1 MCKLTAK
8 SAVLPFPMPRSL
20 CIHPD
25 HRPSV
30 ALSLERNGFLTQG
43 DLAAH
48 LEIALS
54 TVNNFCRGVRVSVA
68 KFEEI
73 CEALG
78 LDPRVIIQ
86 PQGKVENKAVST
98 PTKETDLDR
107 FFAYDP
113 FWVGRESFTLELT
126 KKLKGACRLLLIT
139 GIAGVGKTALAERL
153 SVNLQ
158 DGTSQLLRENF
169 DDQEKST
176 DFASIAARLLENCGQ
191 AVTPEDR
198 ADPQLLAR
206 RLMLHLQTTPY
217 LILIDS
223 LEQIL
228 KGNEQDGWSEFKDD
242 GFVSF
247 FRAVL
252 ASETFQSRFILT
264 SQELPAQIVEIGS
277 RYQNFWHC
285 QPLGGLSEAEQQ
297 ELFAKTGLAPEP
309 VPELLRIGKAYE
321 GHPLALRIIIGE
333 IGSHPFYGNIVAYWQ
348 RYNHEIEAVEKAIA
362 EAAEGNTTGAN
373 DKWQLDRFT
382 RALRRNV
389 QQRLEQTFER
399 LRQDAKYAYILL
411 CETAVYRCPVPDDWW
426 LSHLED
432 WQQSE
437 AQQIAALDILCDR
450 YLVEEMTEDTQL
462 LLKQHNLIRSVSL
475 AHLQQ
480 LTFDEV

>member
-1 MCKLTAK
+1 
-8 SAVLPFPMPRSL
+8 MPRSV
-20 CIHPD
+20 CVHPD
-25 HRPSV
+25 HRSTV
-30 ALSLERNGFLTQG
+30 ALSLERNGFLTQSI
-43 DLAAH
+43 LAGH

-54 TVNNFCRGVRVSVA
+54 TVNNFCRGIKVSVA

-86 PQGKVENKAVST
+86 PQERTENLSSSRAVGESSL
-98 PTKETDLDR
+98 EH

-113 FWVGRESFTLELT
+113 FWVGREALTLELT
-126 KKLKGACRLLLIT
+126 TRLDSACRLMLIT
-139 GIAGVGKTALAERL
+139 GMAGVGKTALAERL
-153 SVNLQ
+153 TVNRQ
-158 DGTSQLLRENF
+158 DNTIQLLRENF

-176 DFASIAARLLENCGQ
+176 DFISVAARLLESCGQ
-191 AVTPEDR
+191 VVTPEER
-198 ADPQLLAR
+198 TDPQLLTR
-206 RLMLHLQTTPY
+206 RLVLHLQKTPY
-217 LILIDS
+217 LILVDS

-228 KGNEQDGWSEFKDD
+228 KGNEQEGWSEFRDD
-242 GFVSF
+242 GFVAF

-264 SQELPAQIVEIGS
+264 SQELPTQIVEIGS

-285 QPLGGLSEAEQQ
+285 QPLVGLSEAEQQ
-297 ELFAKTGLAPEP
+297 ALFVKTGFTLESS
-309 VPELLRIGKAYE
+309 PELLRIGKAYE

-333 IGSHPFYGNIVAYWQ
+333 IGSHPFYGNIAAYWQ
-348 RYNHEIEAVEKAIA
+348 RYRPEIEAVEKAIA
-362 EAAEGNTTGAN
+362 EAAEGHTTGAD
-373 DKWQLDRFT
+373 DKWKLDRFT

-389 QQRLEQTFER
+389 QQRLEHTFDR

-411 CETAVYRCPVPDDWW
+411 CESSVYRCPVPDNWW

-437 AQQIAALDILCDR
+437 TEQMAALDILCDR
-450 YLVEEMTEDTQL
+450 YLVEEMTEGTQI

-475 AHLQQ
+475 AHLKQ
-480 LTFDEV
+480 LTFDVSEL

>member
-1 MCKLTAK
+1 M
-8 SAVLPFPMPRSL
+8 
-20 CIHPD
+20 
-25 HRPSV
+25 

-54 TVNNFCRGVRVSVA
+54 TVNNFCRGIKVSVA

-73 CEALG
+73 YEALG
-78 LDPRVIIQ
+78 LDPRAIIQ
-86 PQGKVENKAVST
+86 PHDQADKAISS
-98 PTKETDLDR
+98 PLKEVDLKH

-113 FWVGRESFTLELT
+113 FWVGRESLTLELT

-158 DGTSQLLRENF
+158 NYTSQLLRENF

-176 DFASIAARLLENCGQ
+176 DFASVAARLLENCGQ
-191 AVTPEDR
+191 VVTPEDR
-198 ADPQLLAR
+198 TDPQLLAR
-206 RLMLHLQTTPY
+206 RLVLHLQTTPY

-297 ELFAKTGLAPEP
+297 ELFAKTGLAS

-333 IGSHPFYGNIVAYWQ
+333 IGSHPFYGNIAVYWQ
-348 RYNHEIEAVEKAIA
+348 RYSHEIEAVEKAIA
-362 EAAEGNTTGAN
+362 EAAEGNTTGAD

-389 QQRLEQTFER
+389 QQRLEQTFDR

-411 CETAVYRCPVPDDWW
+411 CEASVYRCPVPDDWW

-432 WQQSE
+432 WQKSE
-437 AQQIAALDILCDR
+437 AEQAAALDILCDR
-450 YLVEEMTEDTQL
+450 YLVEEMTEGTQL
-462 LLKQHNLIRSVSL
+462 LLKQHKLIRSVSL
-475 AHLQQ
+475 NHLKQ
-480 LTFDEV
+480 LSVE